1 MKIYRRAVHDCDH
14 VVNKLD
20 EKNLRAW
27 LYRALAYMKL
37 EDTANFNASVEMAH
51 KTNSKKKKEI
61 DDFIERIKTE
71 NI

>member
-1 MKIYRRAVHDCDH
+1 MDCDH

-37 EDTANFNASVEMAH
+37 EDTVNYDASVQMAY
-51 KTNSKKKKEI
+51 KNNNKKKAEI
-61 DDFIERIKTE
+61 DEFLERIKIE
-71 NI
+71 NV

>member
-1 MKIYRRAVHDCDH
+1 MDCDH

-20 EKNLRAW
+20 EKNLRGW

-37 EDTANFNASVEMAH
+37 EDTANYNVSVQMAY
-51 KTNSKKKKEI
+51 KNNNKQKDEI
-61 DDFIERIKTE
+61 DEFLEKIKTE